1 MPGMIELVRQS
12 VRFGVVGV
20 VNTSIGLAAIYALM
34 FFGHASAASANA
46 VGYTIGLAVSFA
58 LNRSWTFQSTQP
70 VRRVLPRYV
79 LIAGVCYLL
88 NLGVVLL
95 CIRTLHLNAYLAQFL
110 GVGIYTSCMFL
121 SCRWFVFAACRVPTK
136 HST

>member
-1 MPGMIELVRQS
+1 MMDMLRQS
-12 VRFGVVGV
+12 VRFGAVGV

-34 FFGHASAASANA
+34 FFVHASAAVANA
-46 VGYTIGLAVSFA
+46 VGYAIGLAVSFV
-58 LNRSWTFQSTQP
+58 LNKSWTFQSTQP
-70 VRRVLPRYV
+70 IRHVLPRYI
-79 LIAGVCYLL
+79 LTAGVCYLL
-88 NLGVVLL
+88 NLGVVLF

-136 HST
+136 HPT